1 MTTRVRTFALGLGG
15 AEIGNW
21 HPGRLKVIA
30 QGDDDATAAAA
41 ASQFL
46 MLHQRNAHFS
56 LN

>member
-1 MTTRVRTFALGLGG
+1 MTTRVRTFALGFGG
-15 AEIGNW
+15 GKIGNW

-30 QGDDDATAAAA
+30 QGDDDATAVP